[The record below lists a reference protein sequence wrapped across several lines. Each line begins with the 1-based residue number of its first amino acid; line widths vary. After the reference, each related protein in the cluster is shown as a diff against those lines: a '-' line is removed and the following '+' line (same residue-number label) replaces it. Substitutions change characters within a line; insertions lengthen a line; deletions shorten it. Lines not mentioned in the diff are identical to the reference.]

1 MGAFELH
8 LLGLIGLY
16 LQLTTCLVGGSS
28 STLSQA
34 FCILNGVPAVP
45 FGQKNSTVLFWPDW
59 AMSLWVAEG
68 SAPLTNWELSM
79 CTMVLL
85 SATMAPP

>member
-28 STLSQA
+28 STLSSA
-34 FCILNGVPAVP
+34 FCILNGMPAVP

-59 AMSLWVAEG
+59 AMPLWVARVAEG
-68 SAPLTNWELSM
+68 AAPLTNWELSM
-79 CTMVLL
+79 CTKLL
-85 SATMAPP
+85 